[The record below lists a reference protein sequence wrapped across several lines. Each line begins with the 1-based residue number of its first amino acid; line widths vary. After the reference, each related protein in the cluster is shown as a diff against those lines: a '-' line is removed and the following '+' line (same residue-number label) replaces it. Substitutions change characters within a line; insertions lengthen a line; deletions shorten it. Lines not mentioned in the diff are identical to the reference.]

1 MKYQIRHLVSGYF
14 VLCCV
19 SLGPVLTFCP
29 RLSKLLH
36 SFIARQII
44 KTGLFDPEFYNA
56 LHSESKAS
64 GYNGLLHFVAI
75 GDKQG
80 LLPSP
85 VFDPSYY
92 RVQASH
98 FPLSSSCNSILHYA
112 LIGRYFGKSPS
123 PHFDLKYYLKANPD
137 VADSGMDPL
146 VHFLRHGGS
155 EGRNPSRLFD
165 SAQYL
170 SGHQQADRQKINP
183 LVHFLTSNCAQDVS
197 YGSLIN
203 GGDSSVKVLANLPP
217 CSEWSQI
224 LANRPMVQHPLVDV
238 IVPIY
243 KNKSLT
249 LRCIYS
255 VLASNQLT
263 PFELVVIND
272 ASPDEA
278 LVLSLRELAEQG
290 LITLLEN
297 ESNQGYV
304 YSANL
309 GMSLHP
315 NRDIVQLNSD
325 TEVFNDWLDR
335 LRACAY
341 HDKQTA
347 TVTPLSNNAT
357 ICSYPV
363 FNRDNVNPLELD
375 YAELDNL
382 TASVNIGSVVET
394 PTGVGFCMY
403 IRRNCIEII
412 GLYDQDSFG
421 RGYGEENDFCQRAQ
435 KKGWRNLIA
444 CDVFVRHH
452 GSASF
457 QGDRADLVAHAMQMI
472 NKLHPNYHKDVSRF
486 VSSDPMA
493 QYRRRLDEARRN
505 RQIMENN
512 VLLLCHNLGG
522 GTERFLRE
530 EANRLENDGYGVFI
544 MRPYLDDSYVVTPSK
559 TKDLI
564 NIPPSELDDSDL
576 FLALIKE
583 LKIKEIQFHHIL
595 GLDVKV
601 LGLLI
606 RAAQESQIKIKV
618 YIHDYLAIC
627 PRINLVDDSGIYC
640 GEPPAEQ
647 CNVCLEHNGSRFGV
661 LDIVEWRQQFYA
673 LFRVAVVI
681 VVPDI
686 DVSGRLKKYFT
697 DIDFEVKAHELP
709 ESFPVVPKTRS
720 INSEE
725 KVKIV
730 VIGAISQIKGFDVLI
745 ACAEDAQKRRLPL
758 EFVVLGYTVNDAKA
772 VEMGISVAGKYSE
785 DDGLALLKEIN
796 PDAVFLPS
804 VWPETYSYTLSLALK
819 FGVPVF
825 AFDLGA
831 ISSRLKALG
840 EASNL
845 ISLSSLSK
853 ISELNDWVIK
863 RCQNNVF

>member
-1 MKYQIRHLVSGYF
+1 MEYQIRRLVSGYF
-14 VLCCV
+14 VLCWV
-19 SLGPVLTFCP
+19 SLGRLLTISV
-29 RLSKLLH
+29 RLSNLFH

-44 KTGLFDPEFYNA
+44 KTGLFDPEFYDA
-56 LHSESKAS
+56 QHKSKAS
-64 GYNGLLHFVAI
+64 GYDGLFHFVAI
-75 GDKQG
+75 GDRQG

-92 RVQASH
+92 RSQASRLL
-98 FPLSSSCNSILHYA
+98 LSSSCNSILHYI
-112 LIGRYFGKSPS
+112 LIGRHFGKSPS
-123 PHFDLKYYLKANPD
+123 PHFDLKHYLKANPD
-137 VADSGMDPL
+137 VANSGMDPL
-146 VHFLRHGGS
+146 LHFLRHGGG

-170 SGHQQADRQKINP
+170 SEHQEADRQKINP
-183 LVHFLTSNCAQDVS
+183 LVHFLTSNCTQDGS
-197 YGSLIN
+197 YSSLIN
-203 GGDSSVKVLANLPP
+203 GGDSSVTAGLLNLPP

-224 LANRPMVQHPLVDV
+224 LVNRQNDQHPLVDV
-238 IVPIY
+238 IVPVY

-249 LRCIYS
+249 LQCIYS

-263 PFELVVIND
+263 PFELIVIND
-272 ASPDEA
+272 ASPEED
-278 LVLSLRELAEQG
+278 LVFCLKELALQG

-297 ESNQGYV
+297 EGNQGYV
-304 YSANL
+304 YSANR
-309 GMSLHP
+309 GMTLHSD
-315 NRDIVQLNSD
+315 RDVVQLNSD

-341 HDKQTA
+341 QDNQTG
-347 TVTPLSNNAT
+347 TITPLSNNAT
-357 ICSYPV
+357 ICSYPA
-363 FNRDNVNPLELD
+363 FNRDNVISLELT
-375 YAELDNL
+375 YPELDNL
-382 TASVNIGSVVET
+382 AASINSGASVET

-403 IRRNCIEII
+403 IRRNCIEAI
-412 GLYDQDSFG
+412 GIYDQDSFG

-435 KKGWRNLIA
+435 KRGWRNLIA
-444 CDVFVRHH
+444 CDVFVRHY

-472 NKLHPNYHKDVSRF
+472 NKLHPHYHKDVSWF

-505 RQIMENN
+505 RQVMENN
-512 VLLLCHNLGG
+512 VLLLSHNLGG
-522 GTERFLRE
+522 GTERFVRE

-544 MRPYLDDSYVVTPSK
+544 MRPYLDDSYIVTPAR

-564 NIPPSELDDSDL
+564 NIPPFELDDCDR
-576 FLALIKE
+576 FLALTKE
-583 LKIKEIQFHHIL
+583 LKIKDIQFHHML

-601 LGLLI
+601 VGLLI
-606 RAAQESQIKIKV
+606 KAAQESQIKIKV

-627 PRINLVDDSGIYC
+627 PRINLVDDSSIYC

-647 CNVCLEHNGSRFGV
+647 CNVCLRHNGSRFGV

-673 LFRVAVVI
+673 LFRVAEVI

-686 DVSGRLKKYFT
+686 DVSKRLKKYFM
-697 DIDFEVKAHELP
+697 DIDFEVKAHESP
-709 ESFPVVPKTRS
+709 EDFPVNS
-720 INSEE
+720 ITSCIHSEG
-725 KVKIV
+725 KIKIV
-730 VIGAISQIKGFDVLI
+730 AIGAISQIKGFDVLL
-745 ACAEDAQKRRLPL
+745 ACAEDAQKRHLPL

-772 VEMGISVAGKYSE
+772 VEMGISVTGKYSE

-796 PDAVFLPS
+796 PHAVFLPS

-831 ISSRLKALG
+831 ISSRLKVLG
-840 EASNL
+840 NASNL
-845 ISLSSLSK
+845 ISLNSLSK
-853 ISELNDWVIK
+853 ISELNDWLIK
-863 RCQNNVF
+863 KCQKNDF